1 MNEMS
6 IVVLNTV
13 ILLVNHATFIAILVM
28 LVTVGVVLPQIMF
41 VSICDRPASFIECV
55 YAHPHLLGIVVA
67 ISAQ

>member
-28 LVTVGVVLPQIMF
+28 LVAVGVVLPQIMF
-41 VSICDRPASFIECV
+41 VSICDRPTSFIEGV

>member
-1 MNEMS
+1 MS
-6 IVVLNTV
+6 IVVLDTV
-13 ILLVNHATFIAILVM
+13 VLLINHTAFVAILIV
-28 LVTVGVVLPQIMF
+28 LVTVGVVLPQIML